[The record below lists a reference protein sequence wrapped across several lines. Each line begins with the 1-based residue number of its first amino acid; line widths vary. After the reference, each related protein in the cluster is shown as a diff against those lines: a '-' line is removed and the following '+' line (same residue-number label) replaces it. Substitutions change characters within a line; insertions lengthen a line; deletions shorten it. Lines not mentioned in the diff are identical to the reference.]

1 MRNLIQPIVGRSVSR
16 DVHGATAAMEGIL
29 VGVVEGG
36 RATRSLVRL
45 PAIKKSRAGAVV
57 SGGERFHLGIPFM
70 EAFKLR

>member
-1 MRNLIQPIVGRSVSR
+1 
-16 DVHGATAAMEGIL
+16 MEGIL